1 MPINFNLS
9 AAVPPD
15 GALIYCV
22 CVRASIPLL
31 GYRNITYKALFYI
44 GE

>member
-9 AAVPPD
+9 PD

-22 CVRASIPLL
+22 CVRVSIPLQ